1 MSKGYMKVCRCKE
14 CGEIYPNGIPY
25 ICKKCGAEIGT
36 PTPMLLQALGH
47 GEVSLTDKCEKV
59 VAKKGLFGWKVREE
73 IKYADVSKMQE

>member
-36 PTPMLLQALGH
+36 LTPMILQALGH